1 MTLEHIDRVSR
12 HVLLLL
18 VVALPF
24 FLIHVRPAAEIV
36 IAALAIFAIARIL
49 IHREWREL
57 RRVWL
62 VLALAYWAWIV
73 ASTIVM
79 ATGLRELGLALAW
92 VRFPLAALAAAVW
105 IITSPTTRAMVLWS
119 LALACLWITL
129 EVWLQLLVGR
139 GVSGPSADI
148 DGILTGP
155 FTWARAGPF
164 LVIALWPA
172 LLVAHAWLTQHGR
185 FGLPA
190 SLMLIFLAL
199 ATLVVIGQRMPV
211 LQAIAV
217 IALAAAILPSLRIPA
232 LVGILAGCG
241 ILALT
246 PILAPEAFRRLL
258 VEMPAQIAAFPGGPY
273 GEVWG
278 FWIDAT
284 MPQLWTGLGHLGW
297 DNAVCP
303 NGSTGCHPHSH
314 YLQAFVEGGLPGF
327 ALFLGMSLALMTHA
341 IRVTVKD
348 PSPWRIGTCLALV
361 AAGLAIPALKA
372 MTFITQIG
380 LIVMLVGLVLSRN
393 QPVASEATDDTQREP
408 HTTTWK
414 TVGQPR

>member
-1 MTLEHIDRVSR
+1 MNLEHIDRLSR
-12 HVLLLL
+12 QFLLLL

-24 FLIHVRPAAEIV
+24 FLIHVRPAAELV
-36 IAALAIFAIARIL
+36 IATLAIFAMARIVV
-49 IHREWREL
+49 HREWREL

-62 VLALAYWAWIV
+62 LLALAYWAWIV

-79 ATGLRELGLALAW
+79 QTGLRELGLALAW
-92 VRFPLAALAAAVW
+92 VRFPLAALALAVW
-105 IITSPTTRAMVLWS
+105 IITSPATRDMVLWS
-119 LALACLWITL
+119 LALACLWIAL
-129 EVWLQLLVGR
+129 EVWLQLLVGH

-164 LVIALWPA
+164 LVVALWPA
-172 LLVAHAWLTQHGR
+172 LLVAHAWLTDRGR
-185 FGLPA
+185 FGLLA
-190 SLMLIFLAL
+190 SLSLIFLAL

-232 LVGILAGCG
+232 LVGMLAGFG

-258 VEMPAQIAAFPGGPY
+258 VEMPAQIKAFPGGPY

-284 MPQLWTGLGHLGW
+284 MPQMWTGLGHLGW

-327 ALFLGMSLALMTHA
+327 VLFLGMSLALITHA
-341 IRVTVKD
+341 IRVTAKD
-348 PSPWRIGTCLALV
+348 PSPWRMGTCLALV

-372 MTFITQIG
+372 MTFITQMG
-380 LIVMLVGLVLSRN
+380 LIVLLVGLVLSLRKST
-393 QPVASEATDDTQREP
+393 VLAATIDQSNRSSTI
-408 HTTTWK
+408 
-414 TVGQPR
+414 PRPARP